1 MSYFQVRI
9 LIFIKENIAPGLL
22 INLLA
27 PNFNVACFKIVK
39 EEEPMKKLTEEDIK
53 NRYITPAIERAGWAK
68 EQVFMEH
75 FFTNGQVIV
84 RGNKVTRGKQ
94 KKADYL
100 LTRKEGHRP
109 LAIVEAKDADHS
121 VGEGIQQAMEY
132 AGILN
137 IPFAYSS
144 NGCGFIEHDY
154 FTGAEKEL
162 SLDQFPSESEL
173 WERYLTGRNID
184 QKQERII
191 EEPDHFDFFT
201 QKKPRYYQRIA
212 IDKTIEAIAKGQ
224 QRVLL
229 VMATGTGKTF
239 TAFQIIWKLLKTK
252 TVRRVLYLA
261 DRNILI
267 DQTMQQDFRPFEKIM
282 TKIQDRKLD
291 SSYEVYMSLYHQ
303 LSGDN
308 GSEPFREFQPEFFD
322 LIIVDECHRGSAK
335 EESQWRRI
343 LDYFS
348 SAIHIGMTATPKET
362 KEISNITYF
371 GDPVY
376 TYSLK
381 QGINDGFLAPYKV
394 IRIGL
399 DKDLEGWRPYK
410 GQLDVNGN
418 EIEDREYN
426 VKDFDRNL
434 IIDERTKAVANRI
447 TKWLAANGRFS
458 KTIVFCVDIKHAD
471 RMSQALINENKH
483 LVVENR
489 KYIMRISGD
498 SPEGK
503 AQLDYFIDVNEQYP
517 ALVTTSKLMTT
528 GVDVK
533 TCKLIVLDSNINS
546 MTEFKQT
553 IGRGTRLYPEYGKEY
568 FTIMDF
574 RNVCRLFADPD
585 FDGDPVV
592 IIDAGD
598 GGDNWDPK
606 EDETDPL
613 LFDDK
618 EIEDGEEALG
628 DLSRVGTSLRDKPD
642 IKIRVNGVDVTIINE
657 RVQYCDINGKLIT
670 ESIKDYSKRNI
681 LDEYATLDDFLNA
694 WTNTEQKKA
703 IIEELESR
711 GVLLDAL
718 KEESGKDLDDF
729 DLILHIAYDKKPL
742 TKKERVEHVKKKG
755 YLYKYS
761 GLCQEVLSAHLE
773 KYMDEGISELE
784 DTRILDNSPFDRIG
798 SPKRIANLFGG
809 KEAYLRAVKEL
820 ERAIY
825 EAA

>member
-1 MSYFQVRI
+1 
-9 LIFIKENIAPGLL
+9 
-22 INLLA
+22 
-27 PNFNVACFKIVK
+27 
-39 EEEPMKKLTEEDIK
+39 MKKLTEEDIK

-121 VGEGIQQAMEY
+121 VGDGIQQAMEY

-154 FTGAEKEL
+154 FTGAETEL
-162 SLDQFPSESEL
+162 SLDEFPSENEL
-173 WERYLTGRNID
+173 WERYLTGKNID

-191 EEPDHFDFFT
+191 EEPDHFDSLSR
-201 QKKPRYYQRIA
+201 KKPRYYQRIA

-224 QRVLL
+224 RRVLL

-252 TVRRVLYLA
+252 TVKRVLYLA

-303 LSGDN
+303 LSGDD
-308 GSEPFREFQPEFFD
+308 GYEPFREFQPGFFD
-322 LIIVDECHRGSAK
+322 LIIVDECHRGSAR

-343 LDYFS
+343 LDYFN

-381 QGINDGFLAPYKV
+381 QGIDDGFLAPYKV

-426 VKDFDRNL
+426 IKDFDHNL

-447 TKWLAANGRFS
+447 TKWLSANGRFS
-458 KTIVFCVDIKHAD
+458 KTIVFCVDIEHAE
-471 RMSQALINENKH
+471 RTRRALINENKD
-483 LVVENR
+483 LVVENP
-489 KYIMRISGD
+489 KYIMRITGD
-498 SPEGK
+498 NPEGK
-503 AQLDYFIDVNEQYP
+503 AQLDYFIDVNEKYP

-546 MTEFKQT
+546 MTEFKQI

-592 IIDAGD
+592 VIDAGD
-598 GGDNWDPK
+598 GGDKWNPK
-606 EDETDPL
+606 EDETAPL
-613 LFDDK
+613 IFDDR
-618 EIEDGEEALG
+618 ETEDDQETLES
-628 DLSRVGTSLRDKPD
+628 LSRVGTSLGDKPHT
-642 IKIRVNGVDVTIINE
+642 KIRVNGVIVTIINE

-681 LDEYATLDDFLNA
+681 LDEFATLDEFLNA

-742 TKKERVEHVKKKG
+742 TKRERVEHVRKKG

-761 GLCQEVLSAHLE
+761 GLCREVLSALLE
-773 KYMDEGISELE
+773 KYMDQGISELE
-784 DTRILDNSPFDRIG
+784 DTRILDNAPFDRIG
-798 SPKRIANLFGG
+798 SPKRIASLFGG
-809 KEAYLRAVKEL
+809 KDAYLRAVKEL